1 MSDLKDKLATAM
13 EKADFTPTPEIMNY
27 VWKGPKVIQEDGTI
41 KQEQYKLID
50 CSKDQLTAFLNHCYE
65 MLYNKDNKNPGRIKV
80 KTEVYQQIFK
90 CNAELFV
97 RTQIAN
103 GTTRFNFLAIIRKH
117 LNDNSLSINDLKGL
131 ALKDIISNELYE
143 YSDIP
148 IEVVMDSCLDKSGL
162 FSRQHITTTFILK
175 QGLWLTNEEYKE
187 HEVNIKNKAKKDVE
201 EYFKKVLGVNKK
213 HNLKIVS
220 TGLNLAEMKEA
231 LSIKDVKY
239 SLMGTEKLRILR
251 DKLLFVLLKDI
262 DNHIDQWQ
270 NLIVKIQA
278 IMEYKF
284 GVNES
289 ISNK

>member
-1 MSDLKDKLATAM
+1 MSDLKDKLTTAI
-13 EKADFTPTPEIMNY
+13 ENAAFVPAPEIMNY
-27 VWKGPKVIQEDGTI
+27 IWKGPKIIQNDGTI

-50 CSKDQLTAFLNHCYE
+50 CSKEQLVGFLNHCYE

-97 RTQIAN
+97 RAQIAN
-103 GTTRFNFLAIIRKH
+103 GITRFNFLAIIRRH

-131 ALKDIISNELYE
+131 TLKDIISNELYE
-143 YSDIP
+143 YGDIP
-148 IEVVMDSCLDKSGL
+148 VEVVMDSCLDKSGL

-175 QGLWLTNEEYKE
+175 QGLWLTNEQYKE
-187 HEVNIKNKAKKDVE
+187 HEAYIKNKTKKDIE

-239 SLMGTEKLRILR
+239 SLMGTEKLKILR

-262 DNHIDQWQ
+262 DNHIEQWQ
-270 NLIVKIQA
+270 NLIGKIQA
-278 IMEYKF
+278 IIEYKF
-284 GVNES
+284 GSNES
-289 ISNK
+289 SNN

>member
-1 MSDLKDKLATAM
+1 MSDLKDKLTTAI
-13 EKADFTPTPEIMNY
+13 ENAAFVPAPEIMNY
-27 VWKGPKVIQEDGTI
+27 IWKGPKIIQNDGTI

-50 CSKDQLTAFLNHCYE
+50 CSKEQLVGFLNHCYE

-97 RTQIAN
+97 RAQIAN
-103 GTTRFNFLAIIRKH
+103 GITRFNFLAIIRRH

-131 ALKDIISNELYE
+131 TLKDIISNELYE
-143 YSDIP
+143 YGDIP
-148 IEVVMDSCLDKSGL
+148 VEVVMDSCLDKSGL

-187 HEVNIKNKAKKDVE
+187 HEAYIKNKTKKDIE

-239 SLMGTEKLRILR
+239 SLMGTEKLKILR

-262 DNHIDQWQ
+262 DNHIEQWQ
-270 NLIVKIQA
+270 NLIGKIQA
-278 IMEYKF
+278 IIEYKF
-284 GVNES
+284 GSNES
-289 ISNK
+289 SNN